1 MRRMGLIKRGL
12 AAALC
17 CMLCVPAAG
26 MLWEPVV
33 VNAVVQQAATPSDAD
48 IESMKIN
55 AKNELDDY
63 YDFRMPSIPE
73 NKREEARKTKE
84 ASQTSW

>member
-26 MLWEPVV
+26 MLWEPMEVE
-33 VNAVVQQAATPSDAD
+33 ATVP
-48 IESMKIN
+48 
-55 AKNELDDY
+55 DD
-63 YDFRMPSIPE
+63 M
-73 NKREEARKTKE
+73 
-84 ASQTSW
+84 